1 MLEFLHRIALD
12 LGFWIYPI
20 VGAELF
26 FESSAFLG
34 MVLPAD
40 SIVILMGILTGTD
53 VASLAVTIPLVLGC
67 VFLGDVSG
75 YMLAATRARR
85 SWPGANGQST
95 ITIAGVIR
103 SFAMPGNGVSGSY

>member
-1 MLEFLHRIALD
+1 MLEFLHKIALD

-40 SIVILMGILTGTD
+40 SVVILMGILTGTD
-53 VASLAVTIPLVLGC
+53 VASLAVTIPLILGC
-67 VFLGDVSG
+67 VFLADVSG
-75 YMLAATRARR
+75 YML
-85 SWPGANGQST
+85 
-95 ITIAGVIR
+95 
-103 SFAMPGNGVSGSY
+103 GSYKGEAILARSKMGKAPLRSQA